1 MSDDPAGASTDPPAN
16 MARLEALVAR
26 LPEAVRVDVEA
37 WDNHP
42 TFRVRNKNFV
52 FASHDGHPPLVQ
64 AVDRGGRGR
73 RPKTLARQVEVAEF
87 AADPAATGH

>member
-1 MSDDPAGASTDPPAN
+1 MSDDPAGISTDPPADTAVPANASTSASTGPTAN

-37 WDNHP
+37 WDTHP

-52 FASHDGHPPLVQ
+52 FASHDGTSLSF
-64 AVDRGGRGR
+64 
-73 RPKTLARQVEVAEF
+73 KLSK
-87 AADPAATGH
+87 